1 MLLLIRAGRS
11 SRPCASFVRLAKHRA
26 HRRQESSISSVR
38 WRGYTTQADIV
49 DEDATT
55 ESGSLSSKDATALRS
70 KLVN

>member
-26 HRRQESSISSVR
+26 HRRQESSILSAR
-38 WRGYTTQADIV
+38 WRGYATEADVV

-55 ESGSLSSKDATALRS
+55 EAGSLPSKDPTALRS